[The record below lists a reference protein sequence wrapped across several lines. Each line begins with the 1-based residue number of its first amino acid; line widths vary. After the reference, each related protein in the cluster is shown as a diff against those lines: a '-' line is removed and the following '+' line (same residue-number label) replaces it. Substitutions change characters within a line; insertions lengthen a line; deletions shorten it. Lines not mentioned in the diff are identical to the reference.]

1 MWPRLSLAIAWL
13 CACAVAVLSVQ
24 TFAQAPEKPPAQS
37 SEKPPSDKPSGDKPA
52 DEPLPICVKCHKEAW
67 EGGFSQT
74 KHAVRGDART
84 PFGTGRDCQ
93 ACHGD
98 ATEHLKNPVKN
109 PIPQRFQR
117 QGPADAQNQVCL
129 TCHQGGKRI
138 HWQGSM
144 HATQDTTCATC
155 HQVHTAHDPVRDK
168 LTQTAVCFTCHKD
181 QRAQINRPSRHPIR
195 EGKVSC
201 SDCHNVHGTVG
212 PAMVVRDTISDT
224 CYTCHMEKRGPF
236 VRNHPPV
243 QENCAICHNP
253 HGSTN
258 PSLLRLRLPYLCQDC
273 HEPTSH
279 RGTAPTI
286 AGTGTGTPRAVI
298 LARGC
303 ANCHTNIHGSNNP
316 APTTNERSFRR

>member
-74 KHAVRGDART
+74 KHAVRGDLRT

-109 PIPQRFQR
+109 PIPERFGR

-129 TCHQGGKRI
+129 TCH
-138 HWQGSM
+138 
-144 HATQDTTCATC
+144 
-155 HQVHTAHDPVRDK
+155 
-168 LTQTAVCFTCHKD
+168 KD
-181 QRAQINRPSRHPIR
+181 QRAYINRPSRHPIR
-195 EGKVSC
+195 EGKVTC
-201 SDCHNVHGTVG
+201 SDCHNTHGTVG
-212 PAMVVRDTISDT
+212 PAMVTRDTISDT

-258 PSLLRLRLPYLCQDC
+258 PSLLRVRLPYLCQEC

-279 RGTAPTI
+279 RGTAPTV
-286 AGTGTGTPRAVI
+286 AGTGTGTNRAVI